1 MPRRKNQ
8 VIIGHEV
15 EEQVAAR
22 VPYEKYRVKITLLT
36 PMLGTV
42 PKDEKTYSA
51 YIELKKQKAL
61 KELGVEIDPSDETI
75 LFDEEKRL
83 TGFHS
88 DENGLYLLDYQVKG
102 MFKEYGNVLKD
113 VLGVA
118 ALKSKIENFLFVEPR
133 KIYLGKKEPDGII
146 ERPLRAQTA
155 QGQRV
160 TIARSEYV
168 DAGTTFYFDI
178 LLIPGPVTINVARAI
193 LDYGKLKGFGQW
205 RNGGYGRFDYKITDR
220 T

>member
-1 MPRRKNQ
+1 MARRKTQ
-8 VIIGHEV
+8 A
-15 EEQVAAR
+15 EEQAVSR
-22 VPYEKYRVKITLLT
+22 VPYEKYHVKITLLT
-36 PMLGTV
+36 PLLGSA
-42 PKDEKTYSA
+42 PKDEKIYETYL
-51 YIELKKQKAL
+51 ELKKQKAL
-61 KELGVEIDPSDETI
+61 KESGIEIDPSDETI
-75 LFDEEKRL
+75 VFDEEKRL

-102 MFKEYGNVLKD
+102 MFKEYGNVIKEI
-113 VLGVA
+113 VGVA

-168 DAGTTFYFDI
+168 AEGTTFEFDV
-178 LLIPGPVTINVARAI
+178 LLIPGPVTLNIIYAI

-205 RNGGYGRFDYKITDR
+205 RNGGYGRFDYEITE
-220 T
+220 